1 LYVSTVDNYIKEL
14 KEDTVVNE
22 LNLKEKALMLPGIK
36 AKWVSRL
43 INHKNVLTGL
53 EREKKKIL
61 KNIIPKV
68 RESLPV
74 KLSENVIRD
83 SAESTKEIHDLNL
96 KIEEEKNIIDFLE
109 RTEKIASSFSFDIS
123 NIVKVVQLE
132 TL

>member
-1 LYVSTVDNYIKEL
+1 MDINSYIKEL
-14 KEDTVVNE
+14 KEDTTVNE
-22 LNLKEKALMLPGIK
+22 LILKEKSLMLPGLK

-43 INHKNVLTGL
+43 ITHKNTLSDL
-53 EREKKKIL
+53 EKKKKKLL
-61 KNIIPKV
+61 KSIIPKV

-74 KLSENVIRD
+74 KLNESIIRD
-83 SAESTKEIHDLNL
+83 SAESTKEVNEINE

-109 RTEKIASSFSFDIS
+109 RTEKIMSSFSFDIS

>member
-1 LYVSTVDNYIKEL
+1 MSTVDNYIKEL

>member
-1 LYVSTVDNYIKEL
+1 MSTIDNYIKEL

-43 INHKNVLTGL
+43 INHKNALTGL
-53 EREKKKIL
+53 EREKKKLL
-61 KNIIPKV
+61 KKIIPKV

-83 SAESTKEIHDLNL
+83 SAENTKEINDFNS

-109 RTEKIASSFSFDIS
+109 RTEKIVSSFSFDIS

>member
-1 LYVSTVDNYIKEL
+1 MSTIDNYIKEL

-43 INHKNVLTGL
+43 INHKNVITGL

-96 KIEEEKNIIDFLE
+96 KIEEEKNIVDFLE

-123 NIVKVVQLE
+123 NIIKVVQLE

>member
-1 LYVSTVDNYIKEL
+1 VSTVDNYIKEL

>member
-1 LYVSTVDNYIKEL
+1 MSTIDNYIKEL

-43 INHKNVLTGL
+43 INHKNVLAGL

-61 KNIIPKV
+61 KKLIPQV

-83 SAESTKEIHDLNL
+83 SAENTKEIHDLNT